1 MQTKIFYLI
10 GGAGSSVIDVGMRP
24 SAIYHGSG
32 IYGLKIVA
40 HNIPANNATKVDQ
53 VEIIIR
59 GREEQLLAFYNYVKS
74 NDIRQ
79 FKKDARPK
87 VTELNVYKGD
97 EPDWTYCITS
107 TMHEQIYKGFEM
119 LAKSTEVTQSFQMSV
134 EKNRRED
141 RKREEKSRREDRE
154 REEKNRR
161 EDRERE
167 EKSRREDRERE
178 EKNRREDREREER
191 NRKEDRE
198 RTNKILYEIKEI
210 KEQGEMNRK
219 EDREREEK
227 NRKEDRE
234 RTNKILYEIKEI
246 KEQGER
252 SRKEDRERTN
262 KILYEIKEIKEQ
274 GERNRKEDRE
284 REERNRKED
293 REREERYWE
302 RADKRFEK
310 LFTNQTEILN
320 ILRP

>member
-10 GGAGSSVIDVGMRP
+10 GGVGSSVIDVGMRP
-24 SAIYHGSG
+24 FVIYHGSG

-40 HNIPANNATKVDQ
+40 HNIPANNTTKVDQ

-79 FKKDARPK
+79 FKKDVRPK
-87 VTELNVYKGD
+87 VTELNVYKGE

-119 LAKSTEVTQSFQMSV
+119 LGKSTEATQSFQMTV

-141 RKREEKSRREDRE
+141 RGREEKSRREDRGRE
-154 REEKNRR
+154 EKSRREDRGREEKNRREDRGREEKNRR
-161 EDRERE
+161 EDRE
-167 EKSRREDRERE
+167 
-178 EKNRREDREREER
+178 
-191 NRKEDRE
+191 
-198 RTNKILYEIKEI
+198 Y
-210 KEQGEMNRK
+210 
-219 EDREREEK
+219 
-227 NRKEDRE
+227 
-234 RTNKILYEIKEI
+234 
-246 KEQGER
+246 
-252 SRKEDRERTN
+252 TN

-284 REERNRKED
+284 REER
-293 REREERYWE
+293 YWE
-302 RADKRFEK
+302 RTDKRFEK
-310 LFTNQTEILN
+310 LLTNQTEILN

>member
-10 GGAGSSVIDVGMRP
+10 GGVGSSVIDVGMRP

-32 IYGLKIVA
+32 IYGLKIVT
-40 HNIPANNATKVDQ
+40 HNIPANNTTKVDQ

-79 FKKDARPK
+79 FKKDVRPK
-87 VTELNVYKGD
+87 VTELNVYKGE

-107 TMHEQIYKGFEM
+107 TMYEQIYKGFEM
-119 LAKSTEVTQSFQMSV
+119 LGKSTEATQSFQMTV

-141 RKREEKSRREDRE
+141 RG

-161 EDRERE
+161 EDRE
-167 EKSRREDRERE
+167 
-178 EKNRREDREREER
+178 
-191 NRKEDRE
+191 
-198 RTNKILYEIKEI
+198 Y
-210 KEQGEMNRK
+210 
-219 EDREREEK
+219 
-227 NRKEDRE
+227 
-234 RTNKILYEIKEI
+234 
-246 KEQGER
+246 
-252 SRKEDRERTN
+252 TN

-284 REERNRKED
+284 REER
-293 REREERYWE
+293 YWE
-302 RADKRFEK
+302 RTDKRFEK
-310 LFTNQTEILN
+310 LLTNQTEILN